1 MPDDISTPEQAPA
14 KTAETSDFKPITSQE
29 ELNRLLGERIGR
41 ERAKYADYEDLKAK
55 AAKYDEVEEKSKTE
69 TQKALERAEK
79 AERERDELKLST
91 LKQQAAIEAGLPV
104 HLASRLVG
112 TNPEELAA
120 DAKALA
126 ESFAPPKPTGPKPT
140 TAQSGSINTGGGD
153 WLRDRLRN

>member
-1 MPDDISTPEQAPA
+1 MPDAISMPEQAPA
-14 KTAETSDFKPITSQE
+14 KAAEANDFKPIASQE

-69 TQKALERAEK
+69 AQKLAERAEK
-79 AERERDELKLST
+79 AERERDELKLAT
-91 LKQQAAIEAGLPV
+91 FKQQAAVEAGLPV

-120 DAKALA
+120 DARALA
-126 ESFAPPKPTGPKPT
+126 ESFAPKPAGPKPT
-140 TAQSGSINTGGGD
+140 TAQSGSTNTGGGD